1 MNRAE
6 FRERIR
12 TSLAN
17 PTLQIALD
25 ANAERRVNGRASAL
39 ASLPDW
45 QAGRQQAH
53 AIRAEVIEHLEEYL
67 EQFISKAKEN
77 GIILYRAKDAAEAIK
92 TIIEIVKD
100 STQRTR
106 STQREK
112 EEVLVAKSKSMVT
125 EEINLNHALE
135 AEGMRVVETD
145 LGEYIVQLR
154 GERPSHIITPAVH
167 LRRNDVGKLFH
178 EKLGIPYTED
188 IPTLTDTARKVLR
201 DVFLTADV
209 GISGVNFGV
218 AETGTI
224 CVVSNEGNARM
235 VTTLPSV
242 HIALMGME
250 RLVRNL
256 DDLGIMLSL
265 LARSAT
271 GQKLSAYTQLIH
283 SPFPDQQRHLILLDN
298 GRSRLRNSPLKES
311 LYCIRC
317 GACLNACPVFR
328 EIGGRAYQS
337 PYSGPIGSVIS
348 AGFFGSDFVPLA
360 QASSLCGACKEAC
373 PVDIDLPKLLTRVR
387 TGQSET
393 KEEKRKEGGGL
404 STLGKFFLRT
414 YSRVARNRRL
424 FAVSQRFASLGTRLV
439 SPFSDYFHLLA
450 FTGWGYSK
458 DLPRFA
464 GKTFRD
470 RFAELQVEKDT
481 SRQVDRYTDKQVN
494 IEEDSR
500 KQISRETSELVPLFI
515 QELTKVS
522 GNIIRTA
529 PNELTNQV
537 IDFLKAR
544 EMDRIHLEP
553 NVLDEA
559 AFAKTGITVSHAPD
573 AGLRVG
579 VTKAVCGLADTGSV
593 LISDGEGYPLQASL
607 LPEIHIAVLC
617 TSDILP
623 SLSDALT
630 LPIVRASRSAVVI
643 TGPSRT
649 GDIEMSHTIGVH
661 GPGEVHVFLV
671 HGTASTLVDD

>member
-39 ASLPDW
+39 ASLPNW
-45 QAGRQQAH
+45 QARRQQAH

-77 GIILYRAKDAAEAIK
+77 GIILHRAKDAAEAIK

-100 STQRTR
+100 

-135 AEGMRVVETD
+135 AEGPSTGSGRRIRIVETD

-224 CVVSNEGNARM
+224 CIVSNEGNARM

-256 DDLGIMLSL
+256 DDLGVMLSFL
-265 LARSAT
+265 HVRQQDKNSVFI
-271 GQKLSAYTQLIH
+271 LS
-283 SPFPDQQRHLILLDN
+283 
-298 GRSRLRNSPLKES
+298 
-311 LYCIRC
+311 
-317 GACLNACPVFR
+317 
-328 EIGGRAYQS
+328 
-337 PYSGPIGSVIS
+337 
-348 AGFFGSDFVPLA
+348 
-360 QASSLCGACKEAC
+360 
-373 PVDIDLPKLLTRVR
+373 
-387 TGQSET
+387 
-393 KEEKRKEGGGL
+393 
-404 STLGKFFLRT
+404 
-414 YSRVARNRRL
+414 
-424 FAVSQRFASLGTRLV
+424 
-439 SPFSDYFHLLA
+439 
-450 FTGWGYSK
+450 
-458 DLPRFA
+458 
-464 GKTFRD
+464 
-470 RFAELQVEKDT
+470 
-481 SRQVDRYTDKQVN
+481 
-494 IEEDSR
+494 
-500 KQISRETSELVPLFI
+500 
-515 QELTKVS
+515 
-522 GNIIRTA
+522 
-529 PNELTNQV
+529 
-537 IDFLKAR
+537 
-544 EMDRIHLEP
+544 
-553 NVLDEA
+553 
-559 AFAKTGITVSHAPD
+559 
-573 AGLRVG
+573 
-579 VTKAVCGLADTGSV
+579 
-593 LISDGEGYPLQASL
+593 
-607 LPEIHIAVLC
+607 
-617 TSDILP
+617 
-623 SLSDALT
+623 
-630 LPIVRASRSAVVI
+630 
-643 TGPSRT
+643 
-649 GDIEMSHTIGVH
+649 
-661 GPGEVHVFLV
+661 
-671 HGTASTLVDD
+671 